1 MLETAERHEPQQKTR
16 LGEVMIVG
24 PGPSKAE
31 CPYDCEVW
39 TPDCGWNYAPRIDKV
54 FCMGK
59 WSSTGEL
66 KALKRLMGF
75 SVVAAQ
81 PVDGIDVEPY
91 PIVEVIERYAPLISA
106 STSAEPYRV
115 GFFANDIAYMIAYAV
130 IKDYAKLRL
139 YGIDI
144 LNSESFISEKG
155 SMEYWLGVALG
166 VGMQIWNAKGSV
178 VARTHNGRLYG
189 NWGEKTERIRAI
201 VRDFNI

>member
-1 MLETAERHEPQQKTR
+1 MLETAERQEPKQKTR

-24 PGPSKAE
+24 PGPSRGG

-39 TPDCGWNYAPRIDKV
+39 TPDRGWDYAPRMDKV
-54 FCMGK
+54 FCLGK
-59 WSSTGEL
+59 WNSTGEL
-66 KALKRLMGF
+66 KVLQKAMGF
-75 SVVAAQ
+75 SIVAAQ
-81 PVDGIDVEPY
+81 PIEGIDVELY
-91 PIVEVIERYAPLISA
+91 PIEEAIERYAPLIST
-106 STSAEPYRV
+106 STSAEPYRI

-130 IKDYAKLRL
+130 IKNYAKVRL

-144 LNSESFISEKG
+144 LNSETFISEKG

-166 VGMQIWNAKGSV
+166 AGMEIWNAKGSV

-189 NWGEKTERIRAI
+189 NWGDRTEKIRAI